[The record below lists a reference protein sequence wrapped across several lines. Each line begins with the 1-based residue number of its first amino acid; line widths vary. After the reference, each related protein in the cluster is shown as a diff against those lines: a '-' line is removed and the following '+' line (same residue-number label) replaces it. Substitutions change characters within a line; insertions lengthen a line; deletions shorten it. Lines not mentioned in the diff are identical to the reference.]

1 MSFGIYKMGQGYWV
15 RVLSAVGVGILGLAA
30 AAWGW
35 GQGGAVRLP
44 VKSYTYN
51 ITGVSGDIAP
61 GQTVE
66 IVAPSRVDPDE
77 LDSSSPHSVVVGEG
91 VVITYAGGALT
102 GGQIEVGSFTS
113 DETRDLAFDAEVLQ
127 AGTEFSAS
135 VRQGGV
141 QANPVFPPIYLQAGI
156 AGAVLVLTAIGVFW
170 FVGFGRKPVDF
181 LVATDGE
188 MKKVHWT
195 TAREIRGST
204 IVVIVAAF
212 LIAGLLFGVDIVFK
226 WFFGAIDVLQ
236 A

>member
-44 VKSYTYN
+44 TKSYTYD
-51 ITGVSGDIAP
+51 ITAVEGSVSAGDIVEIIAPTRDTEDASADASGPVGTGVVALYSGDSI
-61 GQTVE
+61 
-66 IVAPSRVDPDE
+66 S
-77 LDSSSPHSVVVGEG
+77 
-91 VVITYAGGALT
+91 GGSL
-102 GGQIEVGSFTS
+102 EVGTFSTS
-113 DETRDLAFDAEVLQ
+113 ETRDLAFDAETITTSS
-127 AGTEFSAS
+127 GFSGA

-141 QANPVFPPIYLQAGI
+141 TANPIFNPIYLQAGI
-156 AGAVLVLTAIGVFW
+156 AGALMIITAFGVFW

-204 IVVIVAAF
+204 VVVIVAAF
-212 LIAGLLFGVDIVFK
+212 LIAGILFGVDIAFR
-226 WFFGAIDVLQ
+226 WFFGFIDVLQ

>member
-44 VKSYTYN
+44 VKSYTYSV
-51 ITGVSGDIAP
+51 TGVTGDIAP

-66 IVAPSRVDPDE
+66 IIAPTRVDPDE
-77 LDSSSPHSVVVGEG
+77 IDSSLPHSGVVGEG
-91 VVITYAGGALT
+91 VVVAYAGGSIS
-102 GGQIEVGSFTS
+102 GGEIEVGSFAS
-113 DETRDLAFDAEVLQ
+113 DETRDLAFDAETLRSST
-127 AGTEFSAS
+127 GFNAS

-141 QANPVFPPIYLQAGI
+141 QANPIFPPIYLQAGI
-156 AGAVLVLTAIGVFW
+156 AGAVLVITAIGVFW
-170 FVGFGRKPVDF
+170 FVGFGRRPVDF

>member
-44 VKSYTYN
+44 TKSYTYDVTAVQGSVSPGDVVE
-51 ITGVSGDIAP
+51 IIAPTRTTTEDGSATDSAPVGTGVVAVYSGDSISG
-61 GQTVE
+61 GQLEVGTF
-66 IVAPSRVDPDE
+66 
-77 LDSSSPHSVVVGEG
+77 SSS
-91 VVITYAGGALT
+91 
-102 GGQIEVGSFTS
+102 
-113 DETRDLAFDAEVLQ
+113 ETRDMAFDAETITTSS
-127 AGTEFSAS
+127 GFSGA

-141 QANPVFPPIYLQAGI
+141 TANPIFNPIYLQAGI
-156 AGAVLVLTAIGVFW
+156 AGALMIITAIGVFW

-212 LIAGLLFGVDIVFK
+212 MIAGILFGVDIVFR

>member
-51 ITGVSGDIAP
+51 VTAVQGSVSEGETVQIIAP
-61 GQTVE
+61 TRADSGEESAVVSAPVGTG
-66 IVAPSRVDPDE
+66 IVLAF
-77 LDSSSPHSVVVGEG
+77 SSDGLS
-91 VVITYAGGALT
+91 
-102 GGQIEVGSFTS
+102 GGQLEVGAFSS
-113 DETRDLAFDAEVLQ
+113 DQTRDLAFDAESITSDT
-127 AGTEFSAS
+127 GFSAA

-141 QANPVFPPIYLQAGI
+141 TANPIFPPIYLQAGI
-156 AGAVLVLTAIGVFW
+156 AGALMILTAIGIFW
-170 FVGFGRKPVDF
+170 FVGFGRRPVEF
-181 LVATDGE
+181 LIAVDGE